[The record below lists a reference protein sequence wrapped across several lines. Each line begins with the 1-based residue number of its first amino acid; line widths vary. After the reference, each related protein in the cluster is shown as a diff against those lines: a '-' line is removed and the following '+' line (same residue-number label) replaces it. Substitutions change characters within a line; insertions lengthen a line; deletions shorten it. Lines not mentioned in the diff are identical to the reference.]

1 MPPRI
6 SLVTATQ
13 RRPEPLARAL
23 RSLFAQ
29 EGVDPAQIEL
39 VVADN
44 DLVPSARP
52 LVEALAAEAPFPVVY
67 VHEPRAGVS
76 NARNAALA
84 RAGGALV
91 AFLDDDQEAQPRWLF
106 ELLATQGRL
115 DAQAVFGPVR
125 GAVPPG
131 VVRHRRY
138 FERFFS
144 HPGPAEEGPSA
155 LAYGAGVCLV
165 VRASLPD
172 PHAPFAASRN
182 ETGGEDD
189 ALFAAML
196 DRGARFGWN
205 PRAWVWEHPAPE
217 RVTLRYALRRTFVYG
232 QGGTNRLLLRTPPDR
247 VGAARSMAVGVAQ
260 AAVMGAL
267 SALLWLGRAPDRAFA
282 YDKTLRGL
290 GKVFCAPRFRLQ
302 FYGLQPGRRAGSA
315 LGRPS
320 PPAASGSA
328 SGG

>member
-6 SLVTATQ
+6 TLVTATQ

-29 EGVDPAQIEL
+29 EGVNLARVEL

-44 DLVPSARP
+44 DRTPSGRAV
-52 LVEALAAEAPFPVVY
+52 VETLAAVAPFPVLY
-67 VHEPRAGVS
+67 VHEPRPGVS

-84 RAGGALV
+84 QAGGELV
-91 AFLDDDQEAQPRWLF
+91 AFLDDDQEAQPRWLA
-106 ELLATQGRL
+106 ELLATRERL
-115 DAQAVFGPVR
+115 DADAVFGPVR

-131 VVRHRRY
+131 VTRHRRY

-217 RVTLRYALRRTFVYG
+217 RVTLAYALRRSFVYG
-232 QGGTNRLLLRTPPDR
+232 QGGTNRRLLRSPPDR
-247 VGAARSMAVGVAQ
+247 LGAAASMATGMAQ
-260 AAVMGAL
+260 AMVMGAL
-267 SALLWLGRAPDRAFA
+267 SAALWLVRAPDRAFA
-282 YDKTLRGL
+282 YDKAMRGL
-290 GKVFCAPRFRLQ
+290 GKVLHAPRFRLQ
-302 FYGLQPGRRAGSA
+302 FYGLEPGRPAGGALRRRAA
-315 LGRPS
+315 R
-320 PPAASGSA
+320 AAPG
-328 SGG
+328 

>member
-29 EGVDPAQIEL
+29 EGVDPAEIEL

-44 DLVPSARP
+44 DLAPSAR
-52 LVEALAAEAPFPVVY
+52 LGVEALAAEAPFPVLY
-67 VHEPRAGVS
+67 VHEPRPGVS

-84 RAGGALV
+84 VAAGELI
-91 AFLDDDQEAQPRWLF
+91 AFLDDDQEAQPRWLH
-106 ELLATQGRL
+106 ELLSTQGRL

-125 GAVPPG
+125 GAAPPG
-131 VVRHRRY
+131 ATRHRRY

-155 LAYGAGVCLV
+155 RAYGAGVCLV
-165 VRASLPD
+165 VRAALPD
-172 PHAPFAASRN
+172 PHAPFATSRN

-189 ALFAAML
+189 ALFAAMQ

-217 RVTLRYALRRTFVYG
+217 RVSLRYALRRSFVYG
-232 QGGTNRLLLRTPPDR
+232 QGGTNRLLLRSPPDR
-247 VGAARSMAVGVAQ
+247 AGAALSMVVGVAQ
-260 AAVMGAL
+260 AAAMGAL
-267 SALLWLGRAPDRAFA
+267 SAALWLVRAKDRAFA
-282 YDKTLRGL
+282 YDKAARGL
-290 GKVFCAPRFRLQ
+290 GKVFHAPRFRLQ
-302 FYGLQPGRRAGSA
+302 FYGLEPGRRAGSS
-315 LGRPS
+315 LGRP
-320 PPAASGSA
+320 AARA
-328 SGG
+328 SSRAPSNG